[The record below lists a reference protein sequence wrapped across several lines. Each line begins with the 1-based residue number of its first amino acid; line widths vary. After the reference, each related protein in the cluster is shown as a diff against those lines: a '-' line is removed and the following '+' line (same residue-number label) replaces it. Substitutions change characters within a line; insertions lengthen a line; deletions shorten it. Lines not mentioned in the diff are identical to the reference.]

1 MKKTRV
7 ACLFLAVGLAWG
19 GLLAAAAAQAGAV
32 LKYSSSAQVMAATG
46 SEIPQAVTKDTGVA
60 IDLFVGSS
68 SAAVHRMMN
77 GLADVASSVERLA
90 PGHKDSGYSEIGFAR
105 APIVVITNVSTQVRD
120 LACSQLQ
127 AIFSGAI
134 TNWKE
139 VGGPDKEIVVV
150 VPERNTGAF
159 RNFSLLALKRFDVRY
174 DFMASR
180 STDVVELV
188 RRVPWSISFITQGA
202 HTVHEALKTLRIA
215 GRTPEDSDYPFH
227 QDFSFVLNG
236 EPRGISKKL
245 IDFYFSEK
253 GQELLRKNGLTPVT
267 R

>member
-1 MKKTRV
+1 MKKARIS
-7 ACLFLAVGLAWG
+7 CWFLALWLAWG
-19 GLLAAAAAQAGAV
+19 CMLVAATAQAGDV

-46 SEIPQAVTKDTGVA
+46 SEIHQAFGKDTGVA

-68 SAAVHRMMN
+68 SVAVHRMMN
-77 GLADVASSVERLA
+77 GLADVASSVEKLA
-90 PGHKDSGYSEIGFAR
+90 PGHRASGYSEICFAR

-120 LACSQLQ
+120 LASSQLR

-139 VGGPDKEIVVV
+139 VGGPDKDIVVV

-159 RNFSLLALKRFDVRY
+159 KNFSLLALKRFDVTY

-202 HTVHEALKTLRIA
+202 HTVHEALKTLRID
-215 GRTPEDSDYPFH
+215 GRAPEDSEYPFH

-253 GQELLRKNGLTPVT
+253 GRDLLRKSGVTPVA